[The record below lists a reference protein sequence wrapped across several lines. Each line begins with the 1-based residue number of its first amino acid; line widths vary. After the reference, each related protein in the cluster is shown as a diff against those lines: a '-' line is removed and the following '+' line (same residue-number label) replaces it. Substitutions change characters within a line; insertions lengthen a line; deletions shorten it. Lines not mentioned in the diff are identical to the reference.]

1 MIAGLFGRF
10 ISFGVITAGVSFA
23 LSIYL
28 AILLGS
34 KYAELIVIVAIINLG
49 ANLASYG
56 LPAKLVN
63 TVYQISDGAFKITV
77 YNFLRL
83 PGKYL
88 ATLLLI
94 TLATYLMLDSIT
106 KGVLLSLVCC
116 LGGVLINLAN
126 YYRAKKMINHFGFI
140 MLFHSIFFPTMIAF
154 GMDNIEAIL
163 ALFACQLIL
172 IICILRHEMLSVEKI
187 HKSVTYEKIDLSIIT
202 FNTVLLS
209 LQTSIDKMYCAK
221 LFDNIIASD
230 YARASLT
237 LTSFFLMAN
246 IFAKFY
252 TTILPKLIEEN
263 RLNRF
268 WKLMNLGVVFILPIV
283 TLCFIYINQVYF
295 INPIPNIVYILFCF
309 CGALLINV
317 KFFFGILF
325 FQDRA
330 KIILRSTFLFFTAFA
345 VMSIGITSVWHI
357 SLVVAFSFVFQL
369 LYLAY
374 SYESPTNNLI
384 LS

>member
-126 YYRAKKMINHFGFI
+126 YYRAKKMINHFGLLCCF
-140 MLFHSIFFPTMIAF
+140 IAF
-154 GMDNIEAIL
+154 
-163 ALFACQLIL
+163 
-172 IICILRHEMLSVEKI
+172 
-187 HKSVTYEKIDLSIIT
+187 
-202 FNTVLLS
+202 
-209 LQTSIDKMYCAK
+209 
-221 LFDNIIASD
+221 
-230 YARASLT
+230 
-237 LTSFFLMAN
+237 
-246 IFAKFY
+246 
-252 TTILPKLIEEN
+252 
-263 RLNRF
+263 
-268 WKLMNLGVVFILPIV
+268 
-283 TLCFIYINQVYF
+283 
-295 INPIPNIVYILFCF
+295 
-309 CGALLINV
+309 
-317 KFFFGILF
+317 F
-325 FQDRA
+325 FQ
-330 KIILRSTFLFFTAFA
+330 
-345 VMSIGITSVWHI
+345 
-357 SLVVAFSFVFQL
+357 Q
-369 LYLAY
+369 
-374 SYESPTNNLI
+374 
-384 LS
+384 

>member
-246 IFAKFY
+246 IFANFY